1 MRTTVDIP
9 DKLFR
14 KVKATAA
21 LRGKR
26 IKDLVEEG
34 LLLALEAPRLKAG
47 ATRASPT
54 VYELMK
60 ESIGIVDSGMTD
72 LASNPKH
79 LEGLGRDSLGH
90 R

>member
-9 DKLFR
+9 DRLFR

-21 LRGKR
+21 LRGKK
-26 IKDLVEEG
+26 IKDLVEEA
-34 LLLALEAPRLKAG
+34 LLLALDSPQAG
-47 ATRASPT
+47 KHAAKKPQS
-54 VYELMK
+54 VYDLMK
-60 ESIGIVDSGMTD
+60 DSIGIVDSGITD

-79 LEGLGRDSLGH
+79 LEGLGRDSMGH

>member
-1 MRTTVDIP
+1 MRTTVEIP

-34 LLLALEAPRLKAG
+34 LLLALESPQLRKSGKAQPLT
-47 ATRASPT
+47 A
-54 VYELMK
+54 YDLLQ
-60 ESIGIVDSGMTD
+60 ESIGIVDSGLPD

-79 LEGLGRDSLGH
+79 LEGLGRDSMGN

>member
-9 DKLFR
+9 DELFR

-21 LRGKR
+21 LRGKK

-34 LLLALEAPRLKAG
+34 LLLALE
-47 ATRASPT
+47 SPQPKPGKKKEPLT
-54 VYELMK
+54 VYDLMQQ
-60 ESIGIVDSGMTD
+60 SIGIVDSGSSD

-79 LEGLGRDSLGH
+79 LEGLGRDSMGH

>member
-9 DKLFR
+9 DRLFR

-34 LLLALEAPRLKAG
+34 LLLALEAPHPKQGALK
-47 ATRASPT
+47 RPQT
-54 VYELMK
+54 VYDLMK
-60 ESIGIVDSGMTD
+60 DCIGIVDSGISD

-79 LEGLGRDSLGH
+79 LEGLGRDSMGH

>member
-9 DKLFR
+9 DRLFR

-21 LRGKR
+21 IRGKK

-34 LLLALEAPRLKAG
+34 LLLALESPQLKRG
-47 ATRASPT
+47 GKQKPPT
-54 VYELMK
+54 AYELMR
-60 ESIGIVDSGMTD
+60 EHIGIVDSGLPD

-79 LEGLGRDSLGH
+79 LEGLGRDSMGH

>member
-21 LRGKR
+21 LQGKR

-34 LLLALEAPRLKAG
+34 LLLALESPQLKKGGKDKPLTA
-47 ATRASPT
+47 
-54 VYELMK
+54 YDLMK
-60 ESIGIVDSGMTD
+60 ESIGIVDSGIPD

-79 LEGLGRDSLGH
+79 LEGLGRDSMGH

>member
-9 DKLFR
+9 DELFR

-21 LRGKR
+21 LRGKK

-34 LLLALEAPRLKAG
+34 LVLALAAPQGKKGAPKAPR
-47 ATRASPT
+47 T
-54 VYELMK
+54 VYDLMK
-60 ESIGIVDSGMTD
+60 ESIGIVDSGKSD

-79 LEGLGRDSLGH
+79 LRGLGRDSMGD

>member
-9 DKLFR
+9 DNLFR

-34 LLLALEAPRLKAG
+34 LLLALDAPQPRMGGRRRPQTA
-47 ATRASPT
+47 
-54 VYELMK
+54 YDLMK
-60 ESIGIVDSGMTD
+60 ESIGIVDSGVPD

-79 LEGLGRDSLGH
+79 LEGLGRDSMGH

>member
-21 LRGKR
+21 LQGKR

-34 LLLALEAPRLKAG
+34 LLLALESPQLKKGGKKKPLTA
-47 ATRASPT
+47 
-54 VYELMK
+54 YDLMK
-60 ESIGIVDSGMTD
+60 ESIGIVDSGIPD

-79 LEGLGRDSLGH
+79 LEGLGRDSMGH

>member
-34 LLLALEAPRLKAG
+34 LLLALESPLLKKG
-47 ATRASPT
+47 GKMQPPT
-54 VYELMK
+54 AYDLMK
-60 ESIGIVDSGMTD
+60 ESIGIVDSGQPD
-72 LASNPKH
+72 LGSNPKY
-79 LEGLGRDSLGH
+79 LEGLGRDSMGH
-90 R
+90 C

>member
-34 LLLALEAPRLKAG
+34 LLLAL
-47 ATRASPT
+47 ASPQPKKGGKET
-54 VYELMK
+54 PLTAYDLMK
-60 ESIGIVDSGMTD
+60 EIIGIVDSGSSD

-79 LEGLGRDSLGH
+79 LEGLGRDSMGNS
-90 R
+90 

>member
-34 LLLALEAPRLKAG
+34 LLLALESQSPGKG
-47 ATRASPT
+47 GKDKSPT
-54 VYELMK
+54 AYELMK
-60 ESIGIVDSGMTD
+60 ESIGIADSGLPD

-79 LEGLGRDSLGH
+79 LAGLGRDSLGH

>member
-34 LLLALEAPRLKAG
+34 LLLALELPKLRKG
-47 ATRASPT
+47 GKDTNPT
-54 VYELMK
+54 AYDLMK
-60 ESIGIVDSGMTD
+60 ESIGIADSGFID
-72 LASNPKH
+72 LASNPRH
-79 LEGLGRDSLGH
+79 LEGLGRDSMGH

>member
-21 LRGKR
+21 LLGKR
-26 IKDLVEEG
+26 IKDLVQEG
-34 LLLALEAPRLKAG
+34 LLLALEFPQLKKG
-47 ATRASPT
+47 GKDRSPT
-54 VYELMK
+54 AYDLMK
-60 ESIGIVDSGMTD
+60 ESIGIVDSGLPD
-72 LASNPKH
+72 LVSNPRH
-79 LEGLGRDSLGH
+79 LKGLGRDSMGH

>member
-14 KVKATAA
+14 RVKATAA

-26 IKDLVEEG
+26 IKDLVAEG
-34 LLLALEAPRLKAG
+34 LLLALE
-47 ATRASPT
+47 SPT
-54 VYELMK
+54 LKKGGKDKPLTAYDLMK
-60 ESIGIVDSGMTD
+60 ESIGIVDSGLPD
-72 LASNPKH
+72 LASNPQH
-79 LEGLGRDSLGH
+79 LEGLGRDSMGH

>member
-21 LRGKR
+21 LRGKK
-26 IKDLVEEG
+26 IKDLVAEG
-34 LLLALEAPRLKAG
+34 LLLALE
-47 ATRASPT
+47 SPQQKRGGKDEPLT
-54 VYELMK
+54 AYDLMK
-60 ESIGIVDSGMTD
+60 ESIGIVDSGIAD

-79 LEGLGRDSLGH
+79 LEGLGRDSMGH

>member
-21 LRGKR
+21 LRGKK

-34 LLLALEAPRLKAG
+34 LLLALEAPAPKAG
-47 ATRASPT
+47 GKGRPQTA
-54 VYELMK
+54 YDLMK
-60 ESIGIVDSGMTD
+60 GSIGIVDSGVPD
-72 LASNPKH
+72 FASNPEH
-79 LEGLGRDSLGH
+79 LEGLGRDSMG
-90 R
+90 RR

>member
-34 LLLALEAPRLKAG
+34 LLLALE
-47 ATRASPT
+47 SPQLRKGGKGT
-54 VYELMK
+54 MPTAYDLMK
-60 ESIGIVDSGMTD
+60 ESIGIADSGLTD
-72 LASNPKH
+72 LASNPRH
-79 LEGLGRDSLGH
+79 LEGLGRDSMGH